1 MEKNKESEEKID
13 TEVMETME
21 FYKGELRKLEVSND
35 TSDNLNNAKIFI
47 QSVIVKEENLSKE
60 DIVELMKLA
69 VEHFNFTKDEKAE
82 LIAFCKNSYEITSF
96 ERKEKNYQ
104 EDILKRVDNE
114 VAIDRIFPAIDY
126 RPNYGMIYGI
136 KSFDKEGNEQTY
148 IGFSNR
154 KVYEITSAKDF
165 GIILTHQE
173 AIDSK
178 LSLSNFANYV
188 EGKIVKANDVFNIIK
203 ALFKKFV
210 VVQKEFLDVIVCY
223 IMMTYVYVLFQV
235 IPYLWLNGERGTGK
249 STIMKIMSKLC
260 FNAMFCSNVNPANIF
275 RQIDN
280 DGSTIILDEFEKMYG
295 EDKQEIIKIL
305 NQGFNI
311 DGVVPR
317 CVGQNNKIKKF
328 RSFSPKIMGGISNID
343 DVLFERVIKYTTVKV
358 KNVKIT
364 KYRED
369 KSVKRTIDNLVDDL
383 YIFGYI
389 YADKIKDIYDNAQV
403 SFEGYSLREDDL
415 WNPLLCVAKVIDEEN
430 QNTEVTD
437 NLLKYAKKL
446 SNEKFKRNIENEPK
460 LQLLYGLYQ
469 YLDSGMLNHLV
480 DLNDGSQGIE
490 LGELYEYLSEKDEF
504 KWIKGT
510 SSLGRY
516 LSQFYEFDKKREVGK
531 KNGQPLLNIKKTY
544 YIFNIESILQIMK
557 DNNIKVEDFE

>member
-1 MEKNKESEEKID
+1 MENNDILEHYKEDILS
-13 TEVMETME
+13 
-21 FYKGELRKLEVSND
+21 LEISND
-35 TSDNLNNAKIFI
+35 TSNNLNKAKIFI
-47 QSVIVKEENLSKE
+47 QSVINKEENLSKE
-60 DIVELMKLA
+60 AVAELMKLA
-69 VEHFNFTKDEKAE
+69 VEHFNFTENEKLE
-82 LIAFCKNSYEITSF
+82 LIEFCKNSYEVTNF

-104 EDILKRVDNE
+104 EDILKRADNE
-114 VAIDRIFPAIDY
+114 VTIDRIFPAIDY

-136 KSFDKEGNEQTY
+136 KSFDKEGKEQTY

-188 EGKIVKANDVFNIIK
+188 EGKIVKANDIFNRIK
-203 ALFKKFV
+203 DLFEKFV
-210 VVQKEFLDVIVCY
+210 VVQKEFLNVIACY
-223 IMMTYVYVLFQV
+223 IMMTYIYVLFQV
-235 IPYLWLNGERGTGK
+235 IPYLWLNGEKGTGK

-358 KNVKIT
+358 KNAKIT

-369 KSVKRTIDNLVDDL
+369 KNMKRTIDNLVDDL
-383 YIFGYI
+383 YIWGYI
-389 YADKIKDIYDNAQV
+389 YADRIKDIYDNAQV

-415 WNPLLCVAKVIDEEN
+415 WNPLLCIAKVIDEEN

-480 DLNDGSQGIE
+480 DLNDGRQGIE

-516 LSQFYEFDKKREVGK
+516 LSQFYGFDKKREVGK
-531 KNGQPLLNIKKTY
+531 ENGQPLLNIKKTY

>member
-1 MEKNKESEEKID
+1 MENNDILEH
-13 TEVMETME
+13 
-21 FYKGELRKLEVSND
+21 YKDDILSLEVSKD
-35 TSDNLNNAKIFI
+35 TSDNLNKAKIFI
-47 QSVIVKEENLSKE
+47 QSAINKEENLSKE
-60 DIVELMKLA
+60 DVVELMKVA
-69 VEHFNFTKDEKAE
+69 TEHFNFTENEKLE
-82 LIAFCKNSYEITSF
+82 LIEFCKNSYEVTNF

-104 EDILKRVDNE
+104 EDILKRADNE
-114 VAIDRIFPAIDY
+114 ATIDRIFPAIDY

-136 KSFDKEGNEQTY
+136 KSFDKEGKEQTY
-148 IGFSNR
+148 IGFSNK
-154 KVYEITSAKDF
+154 KVYEIDSAKNF

-173 AIDSK
+173 TIDSK
-178 LSLSNFANYV
+178 LSLSNFVNYV
-188 EGKIVKANDVFNIIK
+188 EGKVVKANDVFNRIK
-203 ALFKKFV
+203 ALFEKFV
-210 VVQKEFLDVIVCY
+210 VVQKEFLNVIVCY
-223 IMMTYVYVLFQV
+223 IMMTYIYVLFQV

-358 KNVKIT
+358 KDVKIT

-369 KSVKRTIDNLVDDL
+369 NNVKRTVDNLVDDL

-389 YADKIKDIYDNAQV
+389 YADQIKNIYDNAEV

-415 WNPLLCVAKVIDEEN
+415 WNPLLCIAKVIDEEN
-430 QNTEVTD
+430 QNKEVTD
-437 NLLKYAKKL
+437 NILKYAKQL

-460 LQLLYGLYQ
+460 LQLLYALYQ

-480 DLNDGSQGIE
+480 ELNDKRQGVE
-490 LGELYEYLSEKDEF
+490 LGELYEYLSEKDEL

-516 LSQFYEFDKKREVGK
+516 LSQFFGFDKKREVGK
-531 KNGQPLLNIKKTY
+531 ENGQPLLNIKKTY
-544 YIFNIESILQIMK
+544 YIFNKERILQIMK